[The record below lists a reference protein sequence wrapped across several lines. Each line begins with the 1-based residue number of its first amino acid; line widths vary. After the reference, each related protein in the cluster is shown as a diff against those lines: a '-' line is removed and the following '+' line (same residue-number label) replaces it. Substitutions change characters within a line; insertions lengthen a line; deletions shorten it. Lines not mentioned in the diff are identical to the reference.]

1 MHSAAPASRVAAAH
15 WRREAGKE
23 LVGAV
28 VRCRVQCLAWLCR
41 HPQGPGPRPPRRAW
55 SSYGRRR
62 AAGTRPG
69 GRSQK
74 HASRQLLTYRSLPDL
89 SRLCPHFEFMHVL
102 VSCIGGI
109 RFNCF
114 VPTLSSVFPHY
125 SFLPSPPST
134 TPKVP
139 PLGAAQRRSALPRR
153 VSAPVFANTF

>member
-1 MHSAAPASRVAAAH
+1 MSGMALQTPAGTWPKASSAGMVLVWPPA
-15 WRREAGKE
+15 
-23 LVGAV
+23 
-28 VRCRVQCLAWLCR
+28 RCRDSSRGTVPEACLA
-41 HPQGPGPRPPRRAW
+41 A
-55 SSYGRRR
+55 
-62 AAGTRPG
+62 TVF
-69 GRSQK
+69 
-74 HASRQLLTYRSLPDL
+74 LTYRSLPDL

>member
-1 MHSAAPASRVAAAH
+1 MAAGALP
-15 WRREAGKE
+15 G
-23 LVGAV
+23 LVPGDGPRSMPRGNCIGSPPP
-28 VRCRVQCLAWLCR
+28 RCRTCV
-41 HPQGPGPRPPRRAW
+41 
-55 SSYGRRR
+55 
-62 AAGTRPG
+62 
-69 GRSQK
+69 
-74 HASRQLLTYRSLPDL
+74 ASLTYRSLPDL